1 MLALRK
7 ASPEATTL
15 TLEEVPVPEPGPG
28 QARIAVTA
36 AGLCGTDLHIL
47 AGDYASRPPVTLG
60 HEIAGRVD
68 AVGDGVDPGW
78 LGALVAPETA
88 FATCGRCDW
97 CRTARP
103 MLCRE
108 RMSVGSGV
116 DGGFAAAV
124 LIPAAKLHRLPD
136 WLDDRAAALLEP
148 LACGSN
154 SLFDPAVVEA
164 GDTVVVTGPGPVGLL
179 AAQLA
184 RIAGGQTTVVGTAG
198 DRERLAVADR
208 MGFEI
213 RDVDDPADRASLD
226 EAGAER
232 RIDVVVEASG
242 APSAVRT
249 ALTWLRPRGTLVQ
262 MGLLSGEISVPFGEI
277 VTRELRVRAG
287 FGSSPASWLRAVRLV
302 RERRVDLDPLIS
314 DVLPLR
320 DWPKALASFDRRDG
334 LKTVFDPRLE

>member
-7 ASPEATTL
+7 ISPDATTL
-15 TLEEVPVPEPGPG
+15 TLTEVPVPEPGPG

-36 AGLCGTDLHIL
+36 AGMCGTDLHIL
-47 AGDYASRPPVTLG
+47 AGDYGSRPPVTLG

-78 LGALVAPETA
+78 MGALVAPETA

-97 CRTARP
+97 CRIARP
-103 MLCRE
+103 MLCRA
-108 RMSVGSGV
+108 RLSLGSGV

-124 LIPAAKLHRLPD
+124 IVPAARLHRLPD

-148 LACGSN
+148 LACGCN

-164 GDTVVVTGPGPVGLL
+164 GDLVVVTGPGPVGLL

-184 RIAGGQTTVVGTAG
+184 RVGGGRVVVVGTAG
-198 DRERLAVADR
+198 DRARLAVAATL
-208 MGFEI
+208 GFKTLVI
-213 RDVDDPADRASLD
+213 DDAGGRAALD
-226 EAGAER
+226 EDAAER

-242 APSAVRT
+242 SPAAVRS
-249 ALTWLRPRGTLVQ
+249 ALTWLRPGGTLVQ
-262 MGLLSGEISVPFGEI
+262 IGLLSGDISVPFGEI

-287 FGSSPASWLRAVRLV
+287 FGSTPASWLRAVRLV
-302 RERRVDLDPLIS
+302 SERQVQLDPLIGE
-314 DVLPLR
+314 VLPLGS
-320 DWPKALASFDRRDG
+320 WPVALDAFERRDG
-334 LKTVFDPRLE
+334 LKTVFDPRLD

>member
-7 ASPEATTL
+7 ATPDATSL
-15 TLEEVPVPEPGPG
+15 SLEEVPVPEPGPG

-36 AGLCGTDLHIL
+36 AGMCGTDLHIL

-68 AVGDGVDPGW
+68 ALGEGVDPGW

-88 FATCGRCDW
+88 FSTCGRCDW

-108 RMSVGSGV
+108 RLSVGSGV

-124 LIPAAKLHRLPD
+124 VVPATKLHRLPD
-136 WLDDRAAALLEP
+136 WLDDHAAALLEP
-148 LACGSN
+148 LACGCN

-184 RIAGGQTTVVGTAG
+184 RVAGGQVIVVGTAG
-198 DRERLAVADR
+198 DRERLAVAQRLAFDT
-208 MGFEI
+208 
-213 RDVDDPADRASLD
+213 RDVDEPADRASLD
-226 EAGAER
+226 QAGLDR

-242 APSAVRT
+242 APAAVRS

-302 RERRVDLDPLIS
+302 RERQVELEPLLS
-314 DVLPLR
+314 EVLPLR
-320 DWPKALASFDRRDG
+320 DWPKALDAFEHRDG
-334 LKTVFDPRLE
+334 LKTVFDPRLD